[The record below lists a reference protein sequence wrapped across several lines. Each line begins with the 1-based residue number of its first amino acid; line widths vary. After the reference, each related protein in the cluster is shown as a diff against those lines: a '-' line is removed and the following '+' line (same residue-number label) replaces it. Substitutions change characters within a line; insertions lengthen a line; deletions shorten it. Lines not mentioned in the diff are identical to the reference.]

1 MATIGIAIESGSM
14 QTILFEPTSGEVLAD
29 RTTPLDPDAATVMT
43 QAVESMRAEAATFD
57 TDVNAVGVVYRSEA
71 ERAEFVAALGD
82 EAVTLCSASESFLR
96 WLAQSEE
103 LADAKTVLLYYM
115 GDSGV
120 SISLADAVDAS
131 LTPAKTAEL
140 DSMSPERIGST
151 IPLAWEVV
159 DQSGKKPDVV
169 ALFGDSSS
177 NRDLVDILAL
187 GLGVPVVRV
196 GDADQ
201 IAARGAAL
209 LALED
214 VPDQAGEATVAPA
227 LVPAEPSFDESELDE
242 SATSEVAEPV
252 SDESAEPKEAS
263 DLDAVVVSLPV
274 TVVSAPATPPAVDA
288 KPSRSGSSGRRLVF
302 AAVLLAGVLSAGVA
316 VAATLPGD
324 SESTAEQ
331 SVEQRDSDADLV
343 GATRHVDP
351 MTTTDPVPWIAGP
364 APAVAPTEAIPPTV
378 DPATDVDSAPTTE
391 AWVTQDAP
399 RQAVAAPQPVPAPA
413 STTVD
418 PPQFTVPVV
427 VPEPGKSQEQLEQE
441 AWDRHWQHT
450 GAWIQQELTGG

>member
-14 QTILFEPTSGEVLAD
+14 QTILVEPTSGEVLAD
-29 RTTPLDPDAATVMT
+29 RTTPLHPDAATVLT
-43 QAVESMRAEAATFD
+43 EAIEIMRAEAATLD
-57 TDVNAVGVVYRSEA
+57 TDVDAVGVVYRSEA
-71 ERAEFVAALGD
+71 ERAEFSGALGD
-82 EAVTLCSASESFLR
+82 EPVTLCSASESFLT

-115 GDSGV
+115 GEAGV
-120 SISLADAVDAS
+120 SISLADAAEAS
-131 LTPAKTAEL
+131 FTPTRTAEL

-151 IPLAWEVV
+151 IPLAWDVV
-159 DQSGKKPDVV
+159 DHSGKKPEFV

-209 LALED
+209 LALADGPAPVEEA
-214 VPDQAGEATVAPA
+214 VAAPAVAPVEPLSAESEPEQTAEPDEADAQDTVATPL
-227 LVPAEPSFDESELDE
+227 LVTA
-242 SATSEVAEPV
+242 
-252 SDESAEPKEAS
+252 
-263 DLDAVVVSLPV
+263 
-274 TVVSAPATPPAVDA
+274 VSASAVPTVADS
-288 KPSRSGSSGRRLVF
+288 KPSQAGSSGRKLVF

-331 SVEQRDSDADLV
+331 RVGQRDAGADLA
-343 GATRHVDP
+343 GATRYVDP
-351 MTTTDPVPWIAGP
+351 MTTTDPAALA
-364 APAVAPTEAIPPTV
+364 APALAPLPETIPPTV
-378 DPATDVDSAPTTE
+378 DPATVATPTPTTD
-391 AWVTQDAP
+391 AWATQDAP
-399 RQAVAAPQPVPAPA
+399 QAVVAPQPAPAP
-413 STTVD
+413 TKVD

-441 AWDRHWQHT
+441 AWDRHWQQT
-450 GAWIQQELTGG
+450 GEWIHQELAGG

>member
-14 QTILFEPTSGEVLAD
+14 QTILVEPTSGEVLAD
-29 RTTPLDPDAATVMT
+29 RTTPLHPDAATVLT
-43 QAVESMRAEAATFD
+43 EAIEIMRAEAATLD
-57 TDVNAVGVVYRSEA
+57 TDVDAVGVVYRSEA
-71 ERAEFVAALGD
+71 ERAEFSGALGD
-82 EAVTLCSASESFLR
+82 EPVTLCSASESFLT

-115 GDSGV
+115 GEAGV
-120 SISLADAVDAS
+120 SISLADAAEAS
-131 LTPAKTAEL
+131 FTPTRTAEL

-151 IPLAWEVV
+151 IPLAWDVV
-159 DQSGKKPDVV
+159 DHSGKKPEFV

-209 LALED
+209 LALADGPAPVEEA
-214 VPDQAGEATVAPA
+214 VEEAVAAPAVAPVEPLSAESEPEQTAEPDEADAQDTVATPL
-227 LVPAEPSFDESELDE
+227 LVTA
-242 SATSEVAEPV
+242 
-252 SDESAEPKEAS
+252 
-263 DLDAVVVSLPV
+263 
-274 TVVSAPATPPAVDA
+274 VSASAVPTVADS
-288 KPSRSGSSGRRLVF
+288 KPSQAGSSGRKLVF

-324 SESTAEQ
+324 SESTSEQ
-331 SVEQRDSDADLV
+331 SVDQRDAGADLA
-343 GATRHVDP
+343 GATRYVDP
-351 MTTTDPVPWIAGP
+351 MTTTDPAALA
-364 APAVAPTEAIPPTV
+364 APALAPLPETIPPTV
-378 DPATDVDSAPTTE
+378 DPATVATPTPTTD
-391 AWVTQDAP
+391 AWATQDAP
-399 RQAVAAPQPVPAPA
+399 QAVVAPQPAPAP
-413 STTVD
+413 TKVD

-441 AWDRHWQHT
+441 AWDRHWQQT
-450 GAWIQQELTGG
+450 GEWIHQELAGG

>member
-1 MATIGIAIESGSM
+1 M
-14 QTILFEPTSGEVLAD
+14 QTILVEPTSGEVLAD
-29 RTTPLDPDAATVMT
+29 RTTPLHPDAATVLT
-43 QAVESMRAEAATFD
+43 EAIEIMRAEAATLD
-57 TDVNAVGVVYRSEA
+57 TDVDAVGVVYRSEA
-71 ERAEFVAALGD
+71 ERAEFSGALGD
-82 EAVTLCSASESFLR
+82 EPVTLCSASESFLT

-115 GDSGV
+115 GEAGV
-120 SISLADAVDAS
+120 SISLADAAEAS
-131 LTPAKTAEL
+131 FTPTRTAEL

-151 IPLAWEVV
+151 IPLAWDVV
-159 DQSGKKPDVV
+159 DHSGKKPEFV

-209 LALED
+209 LALADGPAPVEEA
-214 VPDQAGEATVAPA
+214 VAAPAVAPVEPLSAESEPEQTAEPDEADAQDTVATPL
-227 LVPAEPSFDESELDE
+227 LVTA
-242 SATSEVAEPV
+242 
-252 SDESAEPKEAS
+252 
-263 DLDAVVVSLPV
+263 
-274 TVVSAPATPPAVDA
+274 VSASAVPTVADS
-288 KPSRSGSSGRRLVF
+288 KPSQAGSSGRKLVF

-331 SVEQRDSDADLV
+331 RVGQRDAGADLA
-343 GATRHVDP
+343 GATRYVDP
-351 MTTTDPVPWIAGP
+351 MTTTDPAALA
-364 APAVAPTEAIPPTV
+364 APALAPLPETIPPTV
-378 DPATDVDSAPTTE
+378 DPATVATPTPTTD
-391 AWVTQDAP
+391 AWATQDAP
-399 RQAVAAPQPVPAPA
+399 QAVVAPQPAPAP
-413 STTVD
+413 TKVD

-441 AWDRHWQHT
+441 AWDRHWQQT
-450 GAWIQQELTGG
+450 GEWIHQELAGG